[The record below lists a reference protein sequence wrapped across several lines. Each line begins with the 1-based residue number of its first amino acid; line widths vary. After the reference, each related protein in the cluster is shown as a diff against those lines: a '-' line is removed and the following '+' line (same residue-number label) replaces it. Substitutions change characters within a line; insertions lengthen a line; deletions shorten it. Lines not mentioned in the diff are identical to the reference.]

1 MFDTILSGDYPKS
14 KVLNS
19 VLLAVFFGLA
29 LGPFLFDGAVAFS
42 TITNICIFIVLVASY
57 DILLG
62 YTHIVSLAHTMFYG
76 IGAYAV
82 AIAMNHMGP
91 SWGSMFVGVIGGVLV
106 AAIIALLVG
115 LLSLRV
121 KALFFALVTLAVAVG
136 FGILISKFYAITGGE
151 QGLGF
156 RPPRELGP
164 GFKLFE
170 ERWYGFNILGWLW
183 NLVTDP
189 GNLGTNTREAVFSV
203 RMSGGIVLYYVIFL
217 TTVGLFLLMLRMMNS
232 PFGRVLKA
240 IRENEF
246 RAEALGYRTVVF
258 RTINVVIAGAIAALA
273 GAMAALSD
281 PWVTPDSY
289 LSLGVMVNI
298 LLMCVIGGMG
308 TLYGAII
315 GATIFILAETYL
327 KDLME
332 LAYEVTA
339 GFFSALPEWLSWLS
353 FIHEL
358 ISPDR
363 WYFWMGLLFVLSVY
377 FFPAGVAGQFRAKEL
392 ESEIAASEDEG
403 STEPA

>member
-1 MFDTILSGDYPKS
+1 MIDTIFSGDYPKS
-14 KVLNS
+14 RVLNTL
-19 VLLAVFFGLA
+19 LLAIFVGLA
-29 LGPFLFDGAVAFS
+29 LGPFLFSGAVAFS

-57 DILLG
+57 DVLLG

-82 AIAMNHMGP
+82 AITMNSMGAT
-91 SWGSMFVGVIGGVLV
+91 WGGMFLGVGAGVAV
-106 AAIIALLVG
+106 AAVIALLVG

-136 FGILISKFYAITGGE
+136 FGILISKFYAVTGGE

-164 GFKLFE
+164 AFKLFDE
-170 ERWYGFNILGWLW
+170 KWYGFNILGWLRD
-183 NLVTDP
+183 LVTDP
-189 GNLGTNTREAVFSV
+189 GNLASNTEKAVFDV
-203 RMSGGIVLYYVIFL
+203 RMSGRLVLYYVIFL
-217 TTVGLFLLMLRMMNS
+217 TTVALFLLMLRMMNS

-289 LSLGVMVNI
+289 LSLNVMVNI

-308 TLYGAII
+308 TLYGAIV

-327 KDLME
+327 KDLMGV
-332 LAYEVTA
+332 AYDLTA
-339 GFFSALPEWLSWLS
+339 GFFNALPGWLEWLG

-358 ISPDR
+358 INPDR

-377 FFPAGVAGQFRAKEL
+377 FFPAGVVGQFRAKEL
-392 ESEIAASEDEG
+392 EEQIAASDDEH
-403 STEPA
+403 TKPT